1 MIRLILE
8 AVKEWVESLLEARGR
23 KFDVMPSIEQLFE
36 LPLNIFSISAF
47 VMLMSDRAVSNSVL
61 VPSNPPSIA
70 DS

>member
-36 LPLNIFSISAF
+36 LFPLLGDFF
-47 VMLMSDRAVSNSVL
+47 VTLPHYDKSGITES
-61 VPSNPPSIA
+61 
-70 DS
+70 